1 MDRLPLALASTLAQ
15 LQRELR
21 DLYGDR
27 FRGLLLYGSHARGE
41 ARDGS
46 DVDLLVLL
54 DGPVNVGREIWRMGA
69 VSGRLSLDAG
79 LVLAVLPVSVDEYRT
94 KDSVFLRTVRKE
106 AIAAA

>member
-27 FRGLLLYGSHARGE
+27 FRGLLLFGSHARGE
-41 ARDGS
+41 AREGS

-54 DGPVNVGREIWRMGA
+54 DGPVNAGREIWRMGA
-69 VSGRLSLDAG
+69 ISGRLSLDAG
-79 LVLAVLPVSVDEYRT
+79 LVLAVLPVSADEYRT
-94 KDSVFLRTVRKE
+94 KDSAFLRTVRKE